1 MEQVMNMSDDVK
13 QFRKLQRSEL
23 LAQRLAITNDQYRQW
38 NDAIN
43 RLLING
49 FPFLQRMTVG
59 LYWPYKGEFDPRFAI
74 REFRKGGAIAALPIV
89 TRKAEPL
96 QFREWWPG
104 APVTKGVFNLP
115 NPDGTA
121 VLQPNALLIPPI
133 GFDLK
138 GYRLG
143 YGGGY
148 FDRTLASLMPQPLKI
163 GVAFELSRMETI
175 YPQPHDIPM
184 DFIVTEVAIYYVS
197 PEGLVPLR
205 EPGEALK
212 ISGQIIKARELALN
226 HDSAQCNQKDT
237 DEARTTAREYSSPPC
252 FAHELDPNYWG

>member
-1 MEQVMNMSDDVK
+1 MNMPDDIK
-13 QFRKLQRSEL
+13 QFRKLRRAEL

-38 NDAIN
+38 NASIT
-43 RLLING
+43 RLLIRG
-49 FPFLQRMTVG
+49 FPFLQRMTIG

-74 REFRKGGAIAALPIV
+74 REFRKGGAVAALPIV
-89 TRKAEPL
+89 IQKAKPL

-104 APVTKGVFNLP
+104 VPVTKGVFDLP
-115 NPDGTA
+115 IPDGTA

-148 FDRTLASLMPQPLKI
+148 FDRTLANIIPQPLKI

-184 DFIVTEVAIYYVS
+184 DFVVTETAIHYAS
-197 PEGLVPLR
+197 SGGLISLR
-205 EPGEALK
+205 EPKEATQ
-212 ISGQIIKARELALN
+212 IAEQIIRER
-226 HDSAQCNQKDT
+226 DSVHQ
-237 DEARTTAREYSSPPC
+237 YSSPPC
-252 FAHELDPNYWG
+252 YANELDPNYWGT